1 MKNRN
6 LPNQDYK
13 LITLPNKMIKVLV
26 DGKFAQLNTVGMEQV
41 FHALMFLLAYPQSEK
56 QEVFALKKLNTVAA
70 IIKNKAAA
78 FKNKLINSGLPFTN
92 MSVQFTHD
100 FLQWLSQQ
108 KELKVKFR
116 QFVNSET
123 DLNELNNLIK
133 QLEEK
138 LKTKK

>member
-78 FKNKLINSGLPFTN
+78 FIN
-92 MSVQFTHD
+92 
-100 FLQWLSQQ
+100 
-108 KELKVKFR
+108 
-116 QFVNSET
+116 
-123 DLNELNNLIK
+123 
-133 QLEEK
+133 
-138 LKTKK
+138 